1 MSHGFIKVATATP
14 LVKVA
19 DCNYNVQQMLPII
32 KEANK
37 KGVAIIA
44 FPELGITSY
53 SCGDLFQQPL
63 LHKKAEDALATL
75 LVETSNCETIIVAGM
90 PLPHKNQLLNCA
102 AILHRGKIAGIIAK
116 RNYPSQCESG
126 EERRFTSLEQANDCS
141 TITLCGQEATL
152 HSNRIFETGSYTFA
166 VEIGENMSSPQPTGT
181 LLALQGA
188 EIIVSIAAN
197 SEVAGKHNRLIQSY
211 KNSSERSIAGYIYSG
226 CGYGESTSDV
236 VFSGNAFIV
245 ENGTILAKNRRFS
258 IESQLTIS
266 EVDVEL
272 LRYKRRASKTFATA
286 VNEQKVSIGY
296 TRIAQEQT
304 ATAELTRSISTQPFI
319 PEGEQMNDVCS
330 EILSIQ
336 ALALAKRIQHTN
348 AKSCVIGISGG
359 LDSTLA
365 LLVIAHSF
373 DILKRDHKDIIGVTM
388 PGFGTTDRTYTNA
401 LKLMESL
408 GITIREI
415 PIREACKQHFSD
427 IGHDIS
433 QHDVTYENSQ
443 ARERTQIL
451 MDISNQTNG
460 FVVGTGDLSEL
471 ALGWA
476 TYNGDQMSMYGVN
489 ASVPKTLVQHLTRW
503 AATNIVDSATAKILL
518 DIVDT
523 PISPELTPADEKGEI
538 KQKTEDLV
546 GPYELHDF
554 FLYNFMQNGYSP
566 AKMYYVARHA
576 FAGKYDDETIKKWI
590 TTFFRRFFT
599 QQFKRSCMPDGP
611 QVSSCTLSP
620 RGGWQMPSDASY
632 ALWMEECEKL

>member
-1 MSHGFIKVATATP
+1 MNHGFIKVATATP

-19 DCNYNVQQMLPII
+19 DSNYNVMQMLPII
-32 KEANK
+32 KEANE

-63 LHKKAEDALATL
+63 LHKKAEQSLATL
-75 LVETSNCETIIVAGM
+75 ISETSNYETIIVAGM
-90 PLPHKNQLLNCA
+90 PLAHKNRLLNCA
-102 AILHRGKIAGIIAK
+102 VILHKGTIAGIVAK
-116 RNYPSQCESG
+116 SNYPSQSESG
-126 EERRFTSLEQANDCS
+126 EERWFTSGENIIDGE
-141 TITLCGQEATL
+141 TITLCGQETAL
-152 HSNRIFETGSYTFA
+152 HSNRIFDTGSYTFA
-166 VEIGENMSSPQPTGT
+166 VEIGENTLSPQPVGT
-181 LLALQGA
+181 LSALRGA
-188 EIIVSIAAN
+188 EIIISLAAN
-197 SEVAGKHNRLIQSY
+197 SEVAGKHSKLIQSY
-211 KNSSERSIAGYIYSG
+211 RNCSERSIAGYVYSS
-226 CGYGESTSDV
+226 CGFGESTSDA
-236 VFSGNAFIV
+236 VFSGTAFIA
-245 ENGTILAKNRRFS
+245 ENGTILAKNRRFATD
-258 IESQLTIS
+258 SQLTIS
-266 EVDVEL
+266 EIDTEL
-272 LRYKRRASKTFATA
+272 LRHKRRVSKTFAA
-286 VNEQKVSIGY
+286 ACKQQKETIGY
-296 TRIAQEQT
+296 TRIAQQQVT
-304 ATAELTRSISTQPFI
+304 ITELTRSISTQPFI
-319 PEGEQMNDVCS
+319 PEGEQLNDVCS

-336 ALALAKRIQHTN
+336 ALGLAKRIEHTN

-365 LLVIAHSF
+365 LLVIAHAF

-408 GITIREI
+408 GITVREI
-415 PIREACKQHFSD
+415 PIREACKQHFCD

-433 QHDVTYENSQ
+433 IHDVTYENSQ

-503 AATNIVDSATAKILL
+503 AAANIVDSATGTILL

-523 PISPELTPADEKGEI
+523 PISPELTPADENGEI

-566 AKMYYVARHA
+566 AKIYYVTRHA
-576 FAGKYDDETIKKWI
+576 FAGKYDDATIKKWFTI
-590 TTFFRRFFT
+590 FFRRFFT

-632 ALWMEECEKL
+632 AMWMEECENI